1 MSLTDNR
8 TQLNDCEDDAQTFTT
23 SGAQLGTS
31 NLAGQFIEGAGS
43 VQAQHSNTYDDTYT
57 SGDSAGATFNL
68 GAAGADTTIYMG
80 VKDNLMTT
88 ISAAGGMIVLGDGTD
103 RIGYTIGG
111 SDAVGLPY
119 ANQYIFFKL
128 DTSDAAATPGTADV
142 DHHVFAG
149 TEANLNFSA
158 ITIVG
163 FGSLHNAKAQGNVPN
178 VFIDNIRYIANDS
191 YAATVAGGT
200 SGTPET
206 MADLV
211 GDDETV
217 GAGMFANPLASV
229 YYIFAPTEWGDASGT
244 ATTAF
249 SGTDEQWFYVGDNG
263 GSRAVGATHFPMRLV
278 GNSTGTNIFR
288 QLRVVNVNTGSRA
301 AFDWSDANFDEID
314 LESTTWVD
322 FGVITCPGL
331 DVNKTVLDSVFINC
345 DQVIMNAMTMTNV
358 TFNGA
363 FNANGA
369 VLLDTSQ
376 DSTNAANL
384 TFNSDG
390 TGHGVEIDTAGTYDL
405 DNWVYNDF
413 GADGTTDAAV
423 YISANVAVTL
433 NIQNGG
439 DTPTVR
445 HSGTAPTINNAV
457 TVSVE
462 GTAEGTACK
471 VIANETLGTITD
483 GDVIFELLADSNGV
497 AQITDF
503 NYEGAFGAGL
513 DVLVRARNQ
522 GFPNAAVAD
531 DGGVQTDETTNANS
545 PSTNDMTLTPTTPAV
560 GDAYYFG
567 HNEEFE
573 QLKVWVTTAGAQQT
587 ITWEYWN
594 GAWTAL
600 SGVTDGTSSF
610 TTTGDNIVSWTLPGD
625 WADTTVNT
633 QGPYRYVRARVSAI
647 GGAPT
652 GALGRQCQLDVTRY
666 LPIPPSGNLVR
677 TITSAGLTATLSQAV
692 DSISRPFG

>member
-314 LESTTWVD
+314 LGSTTWVD

-471 VIANETLGTITD
+471 VIANETAGTITT